1 LKILFLS
8 HYFYPQVG
16 GIESNSELLARA
28 FTEAG
33 HEVHLLTWSAD
44 KTGRSFP
51 YQITRNPGNIQLLRA
66 HQWADVVFEN
76 TPCFRLGWPGIFF
89 RRPTVIAINTWIT
102 RVDGKLSLRDKIKI
116 KWWLGRCTRVIAVS
130 HAIRKACWPAATV
143 IWNPYRA
150 DDFAIEPSVH
160 RDADFVFLGRLV
172 SDKGVNQAIE
182 AIYCIRL
189 ALHKKRNGG
198 PFPGLTI
205 IGDGPER
212 QSLEKLV
219 TQLSL
224 EDAVVF
230 VGTLKGEPLRKMLNR
245 HRYILVPSAWEEPFG
260 NVVLE
265 GMACGCLPIVSD
277 GGGLPE
283 AIGKAGLTFKRNDP
297 DSLVNCISRVLENPA
312 LESLLRD
319 AAPAHLA
326 AHLPHIVA
334 KEYLQV
340 IGEAFNRKKKHSW
353 KPYKNKGASK
363 KSGTNMIFV

>member
-44 KTGRSFP
+44 NTGRSFP
-51 YQITRNPGNIQLLRA
+51 YHITRNPGNIQLLRA
-66 HQWADVVFEN
+66 HQWAELVFEN
-76 TPCFRLGWPGIFF
+76 NPCFRLGWPGIFF

-102 RVDGKLSLRDKIKI
+102 RVNGTVSLRDKIKT
-116 KWWLGRCTRVIAVS
+116 KRWLGRCTRVIAVS
-130 HAIRKACWPAATV
+130 NAIRKACWPAATV
-143 IWNPYRA
+143 IRNPYRA

-172 SDKGVNQAIE
+172 SDKGANQAIE
-182 AIYCIRL
+182 AIYRIRQFMQRKGKSG
-189 ALHKKRNGG
+189 HY
-198 PFPGLTI
+198 PVLTI

-212 QSLEKLV
+212 RSLEEQV
-219 TQLSL
+219 AGLSL
-224 EDAVVF
+224 EDGVVF
-230 VGTLKGEPLRKMLNR
+230 TGSLQGEPLKKMLNR

-283 AIGKAGLTFKRNDP
+283 AIGKAGLIFRRNNM
-297 DSLVNCISRVLENPA
+297 DSLVNCIRRVLESPA
-312 LESLLRD
+312 LERLLRD
-319 AAPAHLA
+319 AAPMHLA

-334 KEYLQV
+334 KKYLQV
-340 IGEAFNRKKKHSW
+340 IGEALNGKKYIHGDRTKTSTHQTS
-353 KPYKNKGASK
+353 AL
-363 KSGTNMIFV
+363 